1 MVQYLQ
7 TSNSRVGCVGE
18 LLLGQIIRSTLVT
31 WDPVGQETLVT
42 GRVGDGV
49 RCGTRQAEQNSVI
62 GQMDLSQTESHPLPG
77 EVPGY
82 GFLAVI

>member
-18 LLLGQIIRSTLVT
+18 LLLRQVIRSTLVT
-31 WDPVGQETLVT
+31 GDPVGQETLVT
-42 GRVGDGV
+42 RPVSDGV
-49 RCGTRQAEQNSVI
+49 GCGTRQAEQNSVI
-62 GQMDLSQTESHPLPG
+62 GQTDISQTKSHPLTV
-77 EVPGY
+77 EVPGS